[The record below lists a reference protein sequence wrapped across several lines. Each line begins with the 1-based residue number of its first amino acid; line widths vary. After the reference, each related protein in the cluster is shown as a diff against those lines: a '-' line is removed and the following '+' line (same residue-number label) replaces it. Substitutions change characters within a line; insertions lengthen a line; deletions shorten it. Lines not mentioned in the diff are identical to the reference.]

1 MTPHLVEFFGN
12 LGFDGAWIEA
22 EHGPVDYGEI
32 GPYSRACDL
41 WGMTSI
47 VRVSL
52 NLPGV
57 VYRTL
62 DQGAQGIV
70 MPHVDTADDAR
81 ALVNAARF
89 HPLGAR
95 GSASSRQG
103 IGVDDFFEVINDETL
118 VVALLEDMVAIEN
131 LDEILK
137 VDNLDVFHVPS
148 RDLGQSMGYLDDTT
162 PKEVLDVIDDAVE
175 RIVAAGKVA
184 GVRVNRGNAASFV
197 EKGARFLTTPWEDW
211 ATAGGRDYLGSLPKV
226 T

>member
-22 EHGPVDYGEI
+22 EHGPVDYGDV
-32 GPYSRACDL
+32 GPYTRACDL

-52 NLPGV
+52 NRPGV
-57 VYRTL
+57 IYRTL

-70 MPHVDTADDAR
+70 MPHVNTSDDAT
-81 ALVNAARF
+81 ALVNATRF

-95 GSASSRQG
+95 GMAAGRQSQ
-103 IGVDDFFEVINDETL
+103 GVEGFFEAINDETL
-118 VVALLEDMVAIEN
+118 AVALLEDVVAIEN

-137 VDNLDVFHVPS
+137 VENLDVFHVPS
-148 RDLGQSMGYLDDTT
+148 RDLGQSMGFLDDAT
-162 PKEVLDVIDDAVE
+162 PREVLDVIDDAIE
-175 RIVAAGKVA
+175 RIVAAGRVA
-184 GVRVNRGNAASFV
+184 GVRVNHGNAAAYV

-211 ATAGGRDYLGSLPKV
+211 ATVGGREYLQNLL
-226 T
+226 